1 MAPGF
6 LAPPAYNLW
15 RYITTESYITT
26 IYCITTESY
35 ITETWTRTGSPWN
48 G

>member
-1 MAPGF
+1 MAPEF
-6 LAPPAYNLW
+6 LHRLHSLW
-15 RYITTESYITT
+15 HYITT